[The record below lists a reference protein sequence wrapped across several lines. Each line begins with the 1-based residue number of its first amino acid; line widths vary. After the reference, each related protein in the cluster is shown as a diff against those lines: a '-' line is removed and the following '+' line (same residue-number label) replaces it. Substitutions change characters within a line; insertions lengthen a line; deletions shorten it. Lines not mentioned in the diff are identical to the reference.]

1 MPRVSRR
8 EAEQHRNEVVEA
20 ASRLFR
26 EHGIAGVSV
35 PAVMAEAGLT
45 YGGFYG
51 HFSSKEALAA
61 EACTRAFDERRD
73 EYDSAAARSG
83 GDRDAARTEFV
94 KRYTGKSHRDAVGTR
109 LSGSRN
115 VRDVAREAPKS
126 PLRAAFAAGVAMMA
140 EKMPA
145 LLSRRRKA
153 ISRDETLAQMA
164 MLVGGLILA
173 RSPKGHEISDEILQA
188 VRKSLVD

>member
-45 YGGFYG
+45 HGGFYG
-51 HFSSKEALAA
+51 HFKSKEALAA
-61 EACTRAFDERRD
+61 EACARAFDERRQ

-83 GDRDAARTEFV
+83 SDKDAARVEFV
-94 KRYTGKSHRDAVGTR
+94 KRYTGKAHRDAIG
-109 LSGSRN
+109 LGCPAAAMCG
-115 VRDVAREAPKS
+115 DVAREVPKS

-145 LLSRRRKA
+145 PLSRRRKA
-153 ISRDETLAQMA
+153 PSRDETLAQMA

-173 RSPKGHEISDEILQA
+173 RSTKGHEISDEILQA
-188 VRKSLVD
+188 VRKSLID